1 MEAVVIK
8 IHGRDVAK
16 LVNPASLK
24 EVKDTL
30 SPHWQKQLVELGKKH
45 QSDYLHGKEIY

>member
-16 LVNPASLK
+16 LVNPASLQK
-24 EVKDTL
+24 VKDEL
-30 SPHWQKQLVELGKKH
+30 SPHWNSQLIETGKKH
-45 QSDYLHGKEIY
+45 YTPIEILK